1 MKTITAPATAAPMPA
16 RERLA
21 LCALCLA
28 MLMASLDTSIVHT
41 ALPTLALAFGATF
54 RQAQWIILAYLLVLT
69 ASSVAAGRLGD
80 ALGRRPVLLFGL
92 GLFIFASVLCAL
104 APTLPVLLA
113 ARALQGAGGAVMVA
127 LSVAFVADV
136 VPGASRGRAMGLI
149 GTMSAAGTTLGPVVG
164 GQLLALGSWPAI
176 FLVNVPVGLLTL
188 LLVWR
193 YLPAATARAAQVRGF
208 PLIRLPDVRGR
219 LGMTVLVSAVLMA
232 TMVTGPF
239 YLSRALGLNLAAAGL
254 ALAAGPMIAALS
266 GIPAGMLADRFGAA
280 TMAMW
285 GLAGVGVGCVALA
298 ALPAGLASYLL
309 AIAVITASY
318 AQFQAANNT
327 ALMAAIPPPQRGAA
341 AGLLGLARN
350 TGLIAG
356 TSAMGALF
364 AAGWSGTP
372 TADMVAHGMR
382 TTFFAC
388 SALMLLALALGRFS
402 GPGRP

>member
-1 MKTITAPATAAPMPA
+1 MKTITAPAAAAPMPA

-28 MLMASLDTSIVHT
+28 MLMTSLDTSIAHT
-41 ALPTLALAFGATF
+41 ALPALALAFGATF
-54 RQAQWIILAYLLVLT
+54 RQAQWIILSYLLVVTVL
-69 ASSVAAGRLGD
+69 SVAAGRLGD
-80 ALGRRPVLLFGL
+80 ALGRRRVLLFGL
-92 GLFIFASVLCAL
+92 GLFTVASLLCAL
-104 APTLPVLLA
+104 APALPWLLA

-188 LLVWR
+188 MLAWR
-193 YLPAATARAAQVRGF
+193 YLPAATARAAQAPGA
-208 PLIRLPDVRGR
+208 PLVRLPAVRMR
-219 LGMTVLVSAVLMA
+219 LAMTVLVSAVLMA
-232 TMVTGPF
+232 TMVVGPF
-239 YLSRALGLNLAAAGL
+239 YLSRALELHVGAAGL
-254 ALAAGPMIAALS
+254 VLAAGPMIAALS
-266 GIPAGMLADRFGAA
+266 GMPAGMLADRFGAA

-285 GLAGVGVGCVALA
+285 GLAGVGVGCVSLA
-298 ALPAGLASYLL
+298 VLPAGLASYLV
-309 AIAVITASY
+309 AIALITASY

-327 ALMAAIPPPQRGAA
+327 ALMAASPPPQRGAA

-350 TGLIAG
+350 AGLIAG
-356 TSAMGALF
+356 TAAMGALF
-364 AAGWSGTP
+364 AAGWSSAP
-372 TADMVAHGMR
+372 TAAMVVHGMR

-402 GPGRP
+402 GPARP